1 MRNSGTKMNY
11 SNQPTNWTFNELTID
26 NQLAYVCILSLALQY
41 KTFTASYPS
50 YLSWNWKFLECLSLL
65 SFYCWSKTTIAP
77 YKSTLSL
84 VSTYHLNMTNLSTKP
99 NNIKK
104 TFSKLHITLPQ
115 KTYQLTINVE
125 FALKSC
131 FSFHIFYADSF
142 LPQMYYASV
151 SQYFLT

>member
-1 MRNSGTKMNY
+1 MHFISSTTVQNFHSIV
-11 SNQPTNWTFNELTID
+11 PF
-26 NQLAYVCILSLALQY
+26 LS
-41 KTFTASYPS
+41 
-50 YLSWNWKFLECLSLL
+50 FLEFKIPGVFKLAVLL
-65 SFYCWSKTTIAP
+65 LLIKNYFAP